1 MTRAEFEQRLQA
13 AARGWLGV
21 RFLHNGRTKSQ
32 GVDCLGLV
40 ICLLREVLGTEEHI
54 PDGDGNA
61 YGPDWYLHTPETRY
75 LAGLTD
81 NGVPVTE
88 ADLLPGDVLY
98 FRTGMLGRSKTD
110 AITHGGVWL
119 GDHNFIH
126 AITGREVGLADLRQR
141 AWRGTLAGIIRPT
154 AVLDALGE
162 TA

>member
-1 MTRAEFEQRLQA
+1 MTRAEFEQKLQVA
-13 AARGWLGV
+13 AQGWLGV

-81 NGVPVTE
+81 NGVPVAD
-88 ADLLPGDVLY
+88 ADLLPGDVLLHEVHVASCS
-98 FRTGMLGRSKTD
+98 LGPVLTP
-110 AITHGGVWL
+110 
-119 GDHNFIH
+119 
-126 AITGREVGLADLRQR
+126 LRPIKVPSV
-141 AWRGTLAGIIRPT
+141 A
-154 AVLDALGE
+154 
-162 TA
+162 